1 MPTNAV
7 VRARVDE
14 KLKERATVVLGAMG
28 LTVSDAVRLLLIKTV
43 AERKLPFEIHTPNA
57 ETIEAMRAADRGE
70 GHRFD
75 SAEALFKELGI

>member
-1 MPTNAV
+1 MPANAV

-14 KLKERATVVLGAMG
+14 KLKNRATAVLGAMG

-57 ETIEAMRAADRGE
+57 ETRAAMEADKRGE
-70 GHRFD
+70 GKRFD
-75 SAEALFKELGI
+75 SEEALFKELGI

>member
-57 ETIEAMRAADRGE
+57 ETMEAMRAADRGE
-70 GHRFD
+70 GQRFD